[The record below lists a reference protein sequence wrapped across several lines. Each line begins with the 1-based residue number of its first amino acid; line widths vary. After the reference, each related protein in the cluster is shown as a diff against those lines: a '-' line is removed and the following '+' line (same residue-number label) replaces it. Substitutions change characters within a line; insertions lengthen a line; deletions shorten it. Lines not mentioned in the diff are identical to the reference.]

1 MFYISMKALFWLLI
15 VIAPVF
21 FIMYTSAKALF
32 WFLVILTP
40 IVFIHEL
47 GHFLFA
53 RLFGVKIEVFSIGFG
68 KPLIKWKDSKD
79 TVWQIALIPLGG
91 YVKMFGDE
99 GAASTPDKEKID
111 SLSEKEKSLS
121 FHHKN
126 LWQKSLIV
134 FGGPFA
140 NYLLT
145 IIIFIILS
153 MHSGVKEF
161 KPEITGLQQD
171 SPAQKA
177 GLEVGDLIV
186 DVNGDKVD
194 SPVDLKLKLDKS
206 ENMNIEVGVVRQKS
220 YLTVNVAPKEEEYKN
235 IFGEIVKSRMIGVY
249 FEKFTFRKVGVAES
263 FVNSFYQVGN
273 MSYMFVKAI
282 WQMITLKRG
291 TEDIGGPIKIALY
304 SESMAKQGFMA
315 ILYFVAMISLNLG
328 LINLFPIPMLDGG
341 HLFFYGVEAIIRRPI
356 NHKVQVICFKIGF
369 FILIGLM
376 SIAFWND
383 LKAIEFFKK
392 LKLLLG

>member
-1 MFYISMKALFWLLI
+1 MKALFWLLI

-111 SLSEKEKSLS
+111 SLSDKEKSLS

-161 KPEITGLQQD
+161 KSEITGLQQD

-177 GLEVGDLIV
+177 GLAVGDLIV
-186 DVNGDKVD
+186 DVNGYKVD
-194 SPVDLKLKLDKS
+194 SPADLKLKLDKS
-206 ENMNIEVGVVRQKS
+206 ENINIEVGVIRQKS
-220 YLTVNVAPKEEEYKN
+220 YLTVNVAPKEEESQK
-235 IFGEIVKSRMIGVY
+235 
-249 FEKFTFRKVGVAES
+249 
-263 FVNSFYQVGN
+263 Q
-273 MSYMFVKAI
+273 
-282 WQMITLKRG
+282 
-291 TEDIGGPIKIALY
+291 Y
-304 SESMAKQGFMA
+304 SA
-315 ILYFVAMISLNLG
+315 
-328 LINLFPIPMLDGG
+328 
-341 HLFFYGVEAIIRRPI
+341 
-356 NHKVQVICFKIGF
+356 
-369 FILIGLM
+369 
-376 SIAFWND
+376 
-383 LKAIEFFKK
+383 
-392 LKLLLG
+392 

>member
-1 MFYISMKALFWLLI
+1 M
-15 VIAPVF
+15 
-21 FIMYTSAKALF
+21 KALF

-68 KPLIKWKDSKD
+68 KPLIKWKDSKG
-79 TVWQIALIPLGG
+79 TNWQIALIPLGG
-91 YVKMFGDE
+91 YVRMYGDE
-99 GAASTPDKEKID
+99 GAASTPDQEKIAT
-111 SLSEKEKSLS
+111 LSEKEKKLS
-121 FHHKN
+121 FHHKK

-134 FGGPFA
+134 FGGPLA

-145 IIIFIILS
+145 IAIFIIIS

-161 KPEITGLQQD
+161 KPEITGVQQD
-171 SPAQKA
+171 SPAQIA
-177 GLEVGDLIV
+177 GLQIGDLIS
-186 DVNGDKVD
+186 DINGDKID
-194 SPVDLKLKLDKS
+194 SISDLKSKLDTN
-206 ENMNIEVGVVRQKS
+206 ENSSVEIGIIRKNS
-220 YLTVNVAPKEEEYKN
+220 YLSVNVSPKEKEYTN
-235 IFGEIVKSRMIGVY
+235 ILGETAKTRMIGVA
-249 FEKFTFRKVGVAES
+249 FEKFSFRKVELIES
-263 FVNSFYQVGN
+263 FKNSFYQVGD
-273 MSYMFVKAI
+273 MSCMFLKDI

-304 SESMAKQGFMA
+304 SESMANQGFIA
-315 ILYFVAMISLNLG
+315 ILYFVAIISLNLG

-341 HLFFYGVEAIIRRPI
+341 HLFFYGIEAIIRRPI
-356 NHKVQVICFKIGF
+356 NYKIQALCFKIGF
-369 FILIGLM
+369 FMLMGLM

>member
-1 MFYISMKALFWLLI
+1 MKALFWLL
-15 VIAPVF
+15 VIAPAL
-21 FIMYTSAKALF
+21 FIMYTSVKPLF

-79 TVWQIALIPLGG
+79 TIWQIALIPLGG
-91 YVKMFGDE
+91 YVRMYGDE

-111 SLSEKEKSLS
+111 TLSEKEKKLS
-121 FHHKN
+121 FHHKK

-134 FGGPFA
+134 FGGPLA

-145 IIIFIILS
+145 IAIFIIIS

-161 KPEITGLQQD
+161 KPEITGIQQK
-171 SPAQKA
+171 SPAQIA
-177 GLEVGDLIV
+177 GLQIGDLIS
-186 DVNGDKVD
+186 DVNGDKID
-194 SPVDLKLKLDKS
+194 SIIDLKSKLDTN
-206 ENMNIEVGVVRQKS
+206 ENLSIEIGVIRKKS
-220 YLTVNVAPKEEEYKN
+220 YLSVNISPKEEEYTN
-235 IFGEIVKSRMIGVY
+235 IFGETAKTRMIGVA
-249 FEKFTFRKVGVAES
+249 FEKFSFRKVGLIES
-263 FVNSFYQVGN
+263 FKNSFYQVRD
-273 MSYMFVKAI
+273 MSCMFLKAI

-304 SESMAKQGFMA
+304 SESMANQGFIA
-315 ILYFVAMISLNLG
+315 ILYFVAIISLNLG

-341 HLFFYGVEAIIRRPI
+341 HLFFYGIEAIIRRPI
-356 NHKVQVICFKIGF
+356 HYKIQALCFKVGF
-369 FILIGLM
+369 FMLMGLM